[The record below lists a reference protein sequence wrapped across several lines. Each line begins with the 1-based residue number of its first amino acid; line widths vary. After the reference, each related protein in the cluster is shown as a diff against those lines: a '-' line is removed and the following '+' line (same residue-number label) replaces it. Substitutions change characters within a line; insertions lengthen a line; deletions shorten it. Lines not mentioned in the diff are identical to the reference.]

1 MTSMTQ
7 HPNRNPSRRTRSRG
21 WTPGLGGWTPGR
33 ASAVVPALALVLLGG
48 SGCASAGKL
57 AEYEFRDRTVGV
69 VSRGTPRPEILT
81 DAMLDVNLSNPL
93 QAALRIGADVVKEVE
108 ASRARP
114 RLNTAAAQADV
125 QGRMV
130 ARVLSGV
137 AGDLRVVPVE
147 DARRAEFELELVVKR
162 YGIDAESWLGPAHFF
177 IESELILRE
186 AATGHRIWRGKVT
199 EREAITPVLVNATG
213 VGWQEQAIAN
223 DILTA
228 AGLSSLS
235 PEAMVHMLEALA
247 DFSADRILQNFR
259 RGVEK
264 SRG

>member
-1 MTSMTQ
+1 MPSMTQ
-7 HPNRNPSRRTRSRG
+7 NQNRNPSRRTRSHG
-21 WTPGLGGWTPGR
+21 WTPRRGGGTPGR
-33 ASAVVPALALVLLGG
+33 ALAVVPALALVLLGG

-69 VSRGTPRPEILT
+69 VPLGAPRPEILT
-81 DAMLDVNLSNPL
+81 DFMLDVNFSNPL

-114 RLNTAAAQADV
+114 RLDAAAAEADV
-125 QGRMV
+125 HGRMV

-137 AGDLRVVPVE
+137 AGELRAVPVE
-147 DARRAEFELELVVKR
+147 DARRAEFELEVVIKR
-162 YGIDAESWLGPAHFF
+162 YGIDAENWLGPAHFF

-186 AATGHRIWRGKVT
+186 AATGRRIWKGKVT
-199 EREAITPVLVNATG
+199 ERDAITPVLVNATG

-235 PEAMVHMLEALA
+235 PDAMVQMLEALA
-247 DFSADRILQNFR
+247 DFSADRILHNFR